1 MSLDTAA
8 RPKRPAGPVRPTPPD
23 KTRKTLAMLALAIAI
38 LVCFWLVES
47 RWSRL
52 PELPA
57 NFWRYLGFMGEGVF
71 TNPLADDTVGGYWTN
86 AMALMI
92 ESLHMAWIGTI
103 IGAIFS
109 LPMGFLAARNV
120 SPRWVVGIARAILN
134 AIRAIPELIWA
145 IMIMLPIFGLGPV
158 AGAMALGINSIG
170 TLGKLTSE
178 VIEGVDPGPVEAA
191 RASGARQL
199 QILRW
204 GTLPQVMPEVV
215 AFWLYRFEINIRA
228 GAILGVVAAGGIGS
242 LLSSVLGRRLW
253 ERAGIMLTV
262 IVLVTIVVDLISASL
277 RRRIIA
283 GPGGEP
289 EDVDLDEAGTH
300 AGAFV

>member
-1 MSLDTAA
+1 VSLDTPT
-8 RPKRPAGPVRPTPPD
+8 RTSQRTTPRPTPPD
-23 KTRKTLAMLALAIAI
+23 KTKKTVGMILLAVAIVAS
-38 LVCFWLVES
+38 VWLVEA

-52 PELPA
+52 PGFPA
-57 NFWRYLGFMGEGVF
+57 DFARYLGFMAEGVF
-71 TNPLADDTVGGYWTN
+71 SNPMEDETIAGYWTN
-86 AMALMI
+86 ALTLMI

-120 SPRWVVGIARAILN
+120 SPKAVVVVSRAILN

-158 AGAMALGINSIG
+158 SGAMALGINSIG

-178 VIEGVDPGPVEAA
+178 VIEGIDPGPVEAA

-253 ERAGIMLTV
+253 ERAGIMLMV
-262 IVLVTIVVDLISASL
+262 IILVTIAVDLISA
-277 RRRIIA
+277 RIRKRIIA
-283 GPGGEP
+283 GPDGDTGAAE
-289 EDVDLDEAGTH
+289 EDASTH
-300 AGAFV
+300 AGAYV

>member
-1 MSLDTAA
+1 VSLDTPT
-8 RPKRPAGPVRPTPPD
+8 RSPQRTGPPRPTPPD
-23 KTRKTLAMLALAIAI
+23 KTKKTVGMILLAAAIVAS
-38 LVCFWLVES
+38 VWLVEA
-47 RWSRL
+47 RWGRL
-52 PELPA
+52 PGFPA
-57 NFWRYLGFMGEGVF
+57 DFARYLGFMGEGVF
-71 TNPLADDTVGGYWTN
+71 SNPMADDTIAGYWTN
-86 AMALMI
+86 ALALMI

-103 IGAIFS
+103 IGALFS

-120 SPRWVVGIARAILN
+120 SPKPVVAASRAILN
-134 AIRAIPELIWA
+134 GIRAIPELIWA

-158 AGAMALGINSIG
+158 SGAMALGINSIG

-178 VIEGVDPGPVEAA
+178 VIEGIDPGPVEAA

-253 ERAGIMLTV
+253 ERAGIMLAV
-262 IVLVTIVVDLISASL
+262 IILVTIAVDLISA
-277 RRRIIA
+277 RIRKRIIA
-283 GPGGEP
+283 GPDGDTGQVEA
-289 EDVDLDEAGTH
+289 DEAGTH
-300 AGAFV
+300 AGAYV

>member
-1 MSLDTAA
+1 MSVSTAPSTSQ
-8 RPKRPAGPVRPTPPD
+8 RVRPTPPD
-23 KTRKTLAMLALAIAI
+23 KTRKTIGMVALAVVIVA
-38 LVCFWLVES
+38 CFYVVDA

-52 PELPA
+52 PELPG
-57 NFWRYLGFMGEGVF
+57 NFARYLGFMTEGIT
-71 TNPLADDTVGGYWTN
+71 TNPVANEEIGGYWTN

-120 SPRWVVGIARAILN
+120 SPRFVVVIARAILN

-158 AGAMALGINSIG
+158 SGALALGVNSIG

-178 VIEGVDPGPVEAA
+178 VIEGIDPGPVEAA
-191 RASGARQL
+191 RSSGARSL

-204 GTLPQVMPEVV
+204 GTLPQVMPEVI

-228 GAILGVVAAGGIGS
+228 GAILGAVAAGGIGS

-253 ERAGIMLTV
+253 ERAGIMFAV
-262 IVLVTIVVDLISASL
+262 IILVTIAVDLVSAKL
-277 RRRIIA
+277 RARIIA
-283 GPGGEP
+283 GPDGDTEVHGE
-289 EDVDLDEAGTH
+289 DAGVH
-300 AGAFV
+300 GAAHL

>member
-1 MSLDTAA
+1 VSLDTPT
-8 RPKRPAGPVRPTPPD
+8 RSLQRTTPRPTPPD
-23 KTRKTLAMLALAIAI
+23 KTRKTVGMILLAVAIVAS
-38 LVCFWLVES
+38 VWLVEA

-52 PELPA
+52 PGFPA
-57 NFWRYLGFMGEGVF
+57 DFARYLGFMAEGVF
-71 TNPLADDTVGGYWTN
+71 SNPMEDETIAGYWTN
-86 AMALMI
+86 ALTLMI

-120 SPRWVVGIARAILN
+120 SPKPVVVATRAILN

-158 AGAMALGINSIG
+158 SGAMALGINSIG

-178 VIEGVDPGPVEAA
+178 VIEGIDPGPVEAA

-253 ERAGIMLTV
+253 ERAGIMLMV
-262 IVLVTIVVDLISASL
+262 IILVTIAVDLISA
-277 RRRIIA
+277 RIRKRIIA
-283 GPGGEP
+283 GPDGDTGAAE
-289 EDVDLDEAGTH
+289 EEASTH
-300 AGAFV
+300 AGAYV

>member
-1 MSLDTAA
+1 VSLDTPT
-8 RPKRPAGPVRPTPPD
+8 RSPQRTGPPRPTPPD
-23 KTRKTLAMLALAIAI
+23 KTKKTVGMILLAAAIVAS
-38 LVCFWLVES
+38 VWLVEA
-47 RWSRL
+47 RWGRL
-52 PELPA
+52 PEFPA
-57 NFWRYLGFMGEGVF
+57 DFARYLGFMGEGVF
-71 TNPLADDTVGGYWTN
+71 SNPMADETIAGYWTN
-86 AMALMI
+86 ALALMI

-120 SPRWVVGIARAILN
+120 SPKAVVVVSRAILN

-158 AGAMALGINSIG
+158 SGAMALGINSIG

-178 VIEGVDPGPVEAA
+178 VIEGIDPGPVEAA

-253 ERAGIMLTV
+253 ERAGIMLMV
-262 IVLVTIVVDLISASL
+262 IILVTIAVDLISA
-277 RRRIIA
+277 RIRKRIIA
-283 GPGGEP
+283 GPDGDTGAAGE
-289 EDVDLDEAGTH
+289 EASTH
-300 AGAFV
+300 AGAYV